1 MLFLPLEYPESPRLP
16 RCLAPLLSRAWSTCP
31 HTHSLSV
38 SEKHCKASLHLQV
51 SKRNSSHWLTAGSR
65 RTAGPSSRNK
75 QEKET
80 RKAQSP
86 GLPPPTKA
94 QAQELGKRP
103 ASNQHVRVHT
113 HNTQGQ
119 TNRPK
124 SINKHNWASKE
135 EARVALVA
143 PHAHCS
149 LPLGCATQPSVARMM
164 AVPKMPTLSPRSFI
178 WFQNSTRRVLC
189 Q

>member
-1 MLFLPLEYPESPRLP
+1 MAHCWFSVSLPL
-16 RCLAPLLSRAWSTCP
+16 APTLGTPTLVQPYSRPWDRRP
-31 HTHSLSV
+31 
-38 SEKHCKASLHLQV
+38 
-51 SKRNSSHWLTAGSR
+51 R

-86 GLPPPTKA
+86 GLPPLTKA

-103 ASNQHVRVHT
+103 ASNQHARVHT